1 MGGAGGCARRRKS
14 ARIRAAPRA
23 SGSPRPRGTSRG
35 RGTAAPA
42 CGTCCPHPRRPQ
54 APRGPTAPRRSGA
67 AATRPSRGRALAAA
81 RDPWPPT
88 PPRRR
93 TRHTQHPPQLAAAG
107 MAARHPRTIGPKPH
121 LDAVADRI
129 ERVALGDAKLLRAP
143 AALELEDQRPAS
155 EPQARERRAGSAR
168 QRREAPVLAPHRHDL
183 EHRRHRPERRGRS
196 VLGERVLEGVEPEAP
211 EPALRTPTGG
221 EARRGRPRTPARRR
235 GAPRT
240 RPGTRGSVSGT
251 ARPGHRRRLPC
262 RHRFPARSRPAPATA
277 ETSGRARR
285 RSRRAAVG
293 RRAAAFRSGPEP
305 C

>member
-1 MGGAGGCARRRKS
+1 MCRIAARAPLRVPIGAQRAAKRRARARRAVHSDRGDCAMGGAGGCARRRKS

-23 SGSPRPRGTSRG
+23 SGSPRPQGTSRG

-67 AATRPSRGRALAAA
+67 AATRPSRGRALAAV

-93 TRHTQHPPQLAAAG
+93 TRHTQHPPELAAAG
-107 MAARHPRTIGPKPH
+107 MAARYPRTIGPKPH

-168 QRREAPVLAPHRHDL
+168 QRREAPVLAPHRHDV

-196 VLGERVLEGVEPEAP
+196 VLGEGVLPSVEPEAP
-211 EPALRTPTGG
+211 EPALG
-221 EARRGRPRTPARRR
+221 
-235 GAPRT
+235 
-240 RPGTRGSVSGT
+240 
-251 ARPGHRRRLPC
+251 RRLAAK
-262 RHRFPARSRPAPATA
+262 REGGVLEYRRLA
-277 ETSGRARR
+277 RARLECVLELGV
-285 RSRRAAVG
+285 S
-293 RRAAAFRSGPEP
+293 PQE
-305 C
+305 